1 MAKVYPKAIKKGATR
16 ALKSRAGENAAR
28 RVVEQRFEVA
38 RKKMISDFNKHA
50 VTQEIE
56 AGPHAENISGRLGGY
71 GNLFSF
77 IGFSS
82 SDRPISIVREYMQ
95 RKPRVYKKAGV
106 RIGAH
111 SVDYTF
117 RMAIP
122 TVSEIEVLAQT
133 PWGGRSW
140 VSGIEKGISGLGYY
154 MYNAQGIGA
163 SRSSTGVQLE
173 NRLRSMTY
181 RPVKYM
187 TDILKKFR
195 KRVEVQ

>member
-1 MAKVYPKAIKKGATR
+1 MAKVYPKAIMKGAIR
-16 ALKSRAGENAAR
+16 ALNSRAGENAAR
-28 RVVEQRFEVA
+28 EIAREKFEAA
-38 RKKMISDFNKHA
+38 RKEMIVDFNKHA

-82 SDRPISIVREYMQ
+82 SDRPINIVREYMQ
-95 RKPRVYKKAGV
+95 RKPKVYNRARVT
-106 RIGAH
+106 IDSH
-111 SVDYTF
+111 SVGYTF

-122 TVSEIEVLAQT
+122 TVAEIEVLAQT

-154 MYNAQGIGA
+154 MYNAQGMGA
-163 SRSSTGVQLE
+163 SRSSTGVQLD

-187 TDILKKFR
+187 TDILKKFK
-195 KRVEVQ
+195 KRIEVQ